1 MIKELICINC
11 PRGCQVKIDTDTKEV
26 TGNYCKRGEEY
37 AITEITCP
45 KRTLTT
51 SMRVEDEDTL
61 ISVRTD
67 KPIPKELLFKAMEII
82 NKTIIKKPVKMNQI
96 LIENIL
102 DSGVNIISTK
112 EMK

>member
-11 PRGCQVKIDTDTKEV
+11 PRGCQVKIATDTKEV

-67 KPIPKELLFKAMEII
+67 KPLPKELLFKAMEII
-82 NKTIIKKPVKMNQI
+82 NKTAIKKPVKMNQI

>member
-1 MIKELICINC
+1 M
-11 PRGCQVKIDTDTKEV
+11 
-26 TGNYCKRGEEY
+26 
-37 AITEITCP
+37 
-45 KRTLTT
+45 
-51 SMRVEDEDTL
+51 

-67 KPIPKELLFKAMEII
+67 KPLPKELLFKAMEII